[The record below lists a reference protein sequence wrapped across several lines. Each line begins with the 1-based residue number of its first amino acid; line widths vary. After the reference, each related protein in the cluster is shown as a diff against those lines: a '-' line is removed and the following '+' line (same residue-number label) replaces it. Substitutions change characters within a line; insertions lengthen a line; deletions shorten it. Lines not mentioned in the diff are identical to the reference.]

1 MRALAVLLFATSV
14 SAAEIPFT
22 PPVYGP
28 AAANQLSAAVASDGT
43 DFLVVWLDQRAVPFE
58 TYATRVTRDGVVLDR
73 TGIRIA
79 ARDVYQRRVVWTG
92 TAYLIVWAEGNG
104 RVMSARVSREGV
116 VVQQPTLLVED
127 AQLPD
132 VIRSGDLT
140 IVGYLTGTT
149 YPFEGRALFLDAD
162 GSVVAR
168 VTLTAPGTNIGAPRI
183 GFNGTDLVAVWTDG
197 GIIDN
202 AIVLKAARFNA
213 QGLIDAS
220 PRTVRAEGYN
230 VDPVI
235 ASDGRDFVVVT
246 RDYDT
251 NVHRALALTSDLTAG
266 ASFELPTDVY
276 WNPSLM
282 WAGSHY
288 VLVAGNGSDINAMR
302 LDRDGQLIDA
312 ATTIEATLIAG
323 SAPTPAAAT
332 NGADVFV
339 AWNAPLTA
347 DSFLDGFD
355 VYGGV
360 FSNST
365 FERRSRSLLSV
376 AATRQLHAL
385 VAASDRGLLTVW
397 NDEPSGLFARRT
409 DFDGRPVDATP
420 LRLGSSIFSAVAFD
434 GRDYVVAW
442 SESFPARIGVRRI
455 PVAGAIDA
463 GTTSSFSTEY
473 VSSVALASDGA
484 TTVLAWR
491 NDDRLFASRVGDDGS
506 LVDVVPVEIVSG
518 LLGPAAISAAGGH
531 GFLVTWTEGVEICCH
546 GSSIPIAIH
555 ASRLTPGMTLLDA
568 GGFVVADSEA
578 LEADPAVTWNGV
590 EWLVVWH
597 RNSGIE
603 NELRARRVGL
613 DGRLLNGVATDPG
626 VLIARD
632 ASLPSLTWD
641 GVRYMVSWVDRMRPY
656 EPLRLHVAWMP
667 SVGVLINERI
677 IGEGEAYALT
687 GGPALAPIAPGRI
700 AVAYTR
706 IGREAVYGGVSRA
719 FLNPVSFTRR
729 RAVR

>member
-1 MRALAVLLFATSV
+1 MRALALLLFAVSV
-14 SAAEIPFT
+14 SAAEVPFT
-22 PPVYGP
+22 QPVYGP
-28 AAANQLSAAVASDGT
+28 AASNQLSAAVASDGT

-79 ARDVYQRRVVWTG
+79 ARDVYQRKVVWTG
-92 TAYLIVWAEGNG
+92 TTYLIVWPEGNG
-104 RVMSARVSREGV
+104 RVMSARISREGV
-116 VVQQPTLLVED
+116 VVQEPSLLVDD

-132 VIRSGDLT
+132 VVRAGELT
-140 IVGYLTGTT
+140 VVGYLTGRT

-162 GSVVAR
+162 GNVVAR

-202 AIVLKAARFNA
+202 AVVVKAARFNA
-213 QGLIDAS
+213 QGLIDAT
-220 PRTVRAEGYN
+220 PRTIRTEGYN

-251 NVHRALALTSDLTAG
+251 NVHRALGLTSDLTAG
-266 ASFELPTDVY
+266 ESFELPTVVY

-288 VLVAGNGSDINAMR
+288 VLVAGNGADISAMR
-302 LDRDGQLIDA
+302 LGRGGQLLDA
-312 ATTIEATLIAG
+312 ATTIEQTAIAG

-332 NGADVFV
+332 NGSDVFV

-347 DSFLDGFD
+347 NSFLDGFD

-365 FERRSRSLLSV
+365 FVRRSRELLSV

-385 VAASDRGLLTVW
+385 VAASDRGLLEVW
-397 NDEPSGLFARRT
+397 NDEPYGLFARRT
-409 DFDGRPVDATP
+409 DFDGRPVDPAP
-420 LRLGSSIFSAVAFD
+420 LRLGSSTVSAVAFD
-434 GRDYVVAW
+434 GKDYVVAW
-442 SESFPARIGVRRI
+442 AESFPPRIGVRRI
-455 PVAGAIDA
+455 PPAGAIDA
-463 GTTSSFSTEY
+463 GASSSFSTDY

-491 NDDRLFASRVGDDGS
+491 NDDRLLASRIGDDGS
-506 LVDVVPVEIVSG
+506 LADAVPVEIVSG
-518 LLGPAAISAAGGH
+518 LLGSATISGSGGR
-531 GFLVTWTEGVEICCH
+531 GFLVTWTVGVEICCH
-546 GSSIPIAIH
+546 GSNIPIAIH
-555 ASRLTPGMTLLDA
+555 GARLSPGMTLLDA

-578 LEADPAVTWNGV
+578 LEADPAVTWNGTD
-590 EWLVVWH
+590 WLVAWN
-597 RNSGIE
+597 RNIGVE

-613 DGRLLNGVATDPG
+613 DGSLLDGVATDPG
-626 VLIARD
+626 ILIARD

-641 GVRYMVSWVDRMRPY
+641 GSRYMVSWVDRMRPY
-656 EPLRLHVAWMP
+656 EPLHLHVAWMT

-677 IGEGEAYALT
+677 IGEVEAYALT
-687 GGPALAPIAPGRI
+687 GGPALAPIAPGRV